1 MRISVFAAT
10 VALTL
15 TGAPALAL
23 SEPAATPPA
32 PEAQAAESDATR
44 MVCRR
49 IEVMGSRLSSKRV
62 CMTAAEWTA
71 RRESDR
77 KSIEQSQTQR
87 YSGNTSG

>member
-1 MRISVFAAT
+1 MKIALSAAFLLLAAAPAFAA
-10 VALTL
+10 
-15 TGAPALAL
+15 

-62 CMTAAEWTA
+62 CMTAAEWTS

-87 YSGNTSG
+87 YTNNQGG